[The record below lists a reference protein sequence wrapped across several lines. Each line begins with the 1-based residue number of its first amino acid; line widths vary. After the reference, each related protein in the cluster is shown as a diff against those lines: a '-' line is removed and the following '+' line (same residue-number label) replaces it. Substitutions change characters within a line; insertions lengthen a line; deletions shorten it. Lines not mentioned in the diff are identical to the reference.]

1 MTIELTPEQK
11 RFVEEQVAT
20 GRYSSESALVGQALE
35 VLRRRDEQL
44 AEIQDGY
51 RRGLADLAA
60 GRSTVIGTPGEAEAF
75 GDAVK
80 ERGRALRAERERPA
94 R

>member
-44 AEIQDGY
+44 AGIQDGY
-51 RRGLADLAA
+51 RRGLADLEA
-60 GRSTVIGTPGEAEAF
+60 GRSTAISTPEEAAAF

-80 ERGRALRAERERPA
+80 ERGRALRAERERTA